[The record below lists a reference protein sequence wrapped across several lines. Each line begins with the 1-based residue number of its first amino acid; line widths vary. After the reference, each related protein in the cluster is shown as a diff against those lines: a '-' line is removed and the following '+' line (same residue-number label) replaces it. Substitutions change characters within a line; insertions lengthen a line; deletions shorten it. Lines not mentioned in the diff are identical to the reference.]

1 MDCDEAPNAVLQ
13 CETVSWLTEGRQ
25 IKPSELVRGF
35 STPFSQD
42 SRKPFVAMLKIK
54 QQFRRFSETN

>member
-1 MDCDEAPNAVLQ
+1 MDCDEDSSAVLQ

-35 STPFSQD
+35 PAPLHNTLESHLLPC
-42 SRKPFVAMLKIK
+42 
-54 QQFRRFSETN
+54 